1 MYCNVNGFSLTFVQ
15 GNPERSKLVAAVKY
29 ACEKSA
35 LVIQPPFLTAQLEKI
50 YAGTQRKKKPALI
63 ALKEFQHSEI
73 GVWRW
78 LYATKQLRPGK
89 KQKTLL
95 QILTSLEIVYGST
108 RTSTLWEK
116 ARQIRGTICGL
127 AKISIGSVDVLE
139 RAGIAIV
146 PDATFYLFEEVYLV
160 PVPVAVGPFNKTK
173 DGKVRFPDR
182 HLKFGVHVDYSV
194 LNRVVTQF

>member
-1 MYCNVNGFSLTFVQ
+1 MPFVQ
-15 GNPERSKLVAAVKY
+15 VNPERSKIVAAVKY
-29 ACEKSA
+29 ACGKSA

-63 ALKEFQHSEI
+63 ALKEFQCSDSEI

-78 LYATKQLRPGK
+78 LYATKKLRPEK

-95 QILTSLEIVYGST
+95 QILTSLEIVYGPT
-108 RTSTLWEK
+108 GTTTLWEK

-127 AKISIGSVDVLE
+127 AKISIGSVEVLE
-139 RAGIAIV
+139 RTGIAIV

-160 PVPVAVGPFNKTK
+160 PVPVAVGLFHKTK

-194 LNRVVTQF
+194 LHRVVAQF